1 MDLFAMHFMFLH
13 SGNNFLPDKPDHI
26 QIKSD
31 KMSAEETH
39 HGSVFGLRMVTLPT
53 SPTCLL
59 TSQCH
64 ALWELVFQ
72 SNLGLNSNFVPLEH
86 IINSNHSWT
95 AKVSLAWPALL
106 TSSSRLQLSAKIK
119 TNSFKVS
126 ALPLVPVEK

>member
-1 MDLFAMHFMFLH
+1 MV
-13 SGNNFLPDKPDHI
+13 S
-26 QIKSD
+26 QKSTAGRD
-31 KMSAEETH
+31 VYAGKEIH

-72 SNLGLNSNFVPLEH
+72 NNLGLNSNFVTLEH
-86 IINSNHSWT
+86 IINSNHSLT

-106 TSSSRLQLSAKIK
+106 TSSSHLS
-119 TNSFKVS
+119 S
-126 ALPLVPVEK
+126 